1 MSFSDRIWWHVYPL
15 GFAGAPITSAPLAG
29 TPRTP
34 GDPSATLA
42 PVVPGAGLRRI
53 TAWLDYAAELGF
65 TGLLL
70 GPIFE
75 SSTHGYDTLDY
86 REIDPR
92 LGNLDDFLALA
103 AACQERDIALVLDG
117 VFNHVGSDHPWVKDA
132 LAAGPDGAADAMVAV
147 DWSTGT
153 AQLHSFEGHD
163 QLVTLDHSSQHVVD
177 EAADIMRLWI
187 DRGASGWRLD
197 AAYAVPD
204 DFWHRGIGAV
214 HATHPDAW
222 FLGEVIHG
230 DYTGFVE
237 SSGVDTVTQYEL
249 WKSIWSALLEH
260 NLFELDWTLKRHGE
274 FCEAFTPATF
284 VGNHDVTRIAS
295 RLGPDGA
302 IAALWLLMTLP
313 GTPFIYY
320 GDEVGAL
327 GVKEERAGG
336 DDAVRPEY
344 PATPP
349 AGWPEGAD
357 GTRVL
362 AAHREAIALRRS
374 HPWLV
379 RGRVDVDQLEN
390 ERMTY
395 VVRGARDGQALRVDV
410 DLTAAPHVSV
420 AAAGPA

>member
-1 MSFSDRIWWHVYPL
+1 MPLADRIWWHVYPL
-15 GFAGAPITSAPLAG
+15 GFAGAPIT
-29 TPRTP
+29 
-34 GDPSATLA
+34 
-42 PVVPGAGLRRI
+42 GAHTAADGLRRI
-53 TAWLDYAAELGF
+53 TAWLDYAAGLGF

-86 REIDPR
+86 RAIDPR
-92 LGNLDDFLALA
+92 LGDLDDFVALA

-132 LAAGPDGAADAMVAV
+132 LAAGPEGVADAMVAV

-153 AQLHSFEGHD
+153 ALLQSFEGHD
-163 QLVTLDHSSQHVVD
+163 QLVTLDHSSQRVVD
-177 EAADIMRLWI
+177 EVADIMRLWI
-187 DRGASGWRLD
+187 ERGAAGSRLD

-204 DFWHRGIGAV
+204 DFWHRSIGAV
-214 HATHPDAW
+214 RDTHPDAW

-230 DYTGFVE
+230 DYTGFVT

-249 WKSIWSALLEH
+249 WKAVWSSLTER
-260 NLFELDWTLKRHGE
+260 NLFELDWTLTRHGE
-274 FCEAFTPATF
+274 FCEAFTPVTF

-295 RLGPDGA
+295 TLGVDGA

-320 GDEVGAL
+320 GDEVGAV

-344 PATPP
+344 PASPP
-349 AGWPEGAD
+349 QGWASDEDAAQ
-357 GTRVL
+357 VL

-374 HPWLV
+374 HPWLARASV
-379 RGRVDVDQLEN
+379 EVEQLEN

-395 VVRGARDGQALRVDV
+395 VVRGALEGEALRVDV
-410 DLTAAPHVSV
+410 DLAAAPHVSV
-420 AAAGPA
+420 AAADPA